1 MVSQRKKVTT
11 ILLVDDHSVVRAGVR
26 LLLEPVEGTEIVG
39 EAANAD
45 EALAALR
52 RHRPDVVMLDISMPG
67 IGGIELTRRIRR
79 EFPETRV
86 IILTFHE
93 GDEYLFQAL
102 QAGASGYVVKG
113 AAPGELVNALQ
124 AVMAD
129 GMYLDPGRVRRLA
142 ETSIEGRRLAAFAP
156 LSNRERE
163 VAELLLEGKSN
174 QEVADELFISV
185 TTVQTHR
192 AHIMEKLGL
201 ANFGEFIRY
210 AIRMGAIE
218 P

>member
-1 MVSQRKKVTT
+1 MVSERREPTT

-26 LLLEPVEGTEIVG
+26 QLLEPVEGAKIVG

-45 EALAALR
+45 EALDGIR
-52 RHRPDVVMLDISMPG
+52 KHRPNVVVMDISLPG

-79 EFPETRV
+79 EFPDTRV

-93 GDEYLFQAL
+93 DDEYLFQAL
-102 QAGASGYVVKG
+102 QAGAAAYVVKG
-113 AAPGELVNALQ
+113 AAPGELVHALQ
-124 AVMAD
+124 AVMSD
-129 GMYLDPGRVRRLA
+129 GMYLDPERVRRVA
-142 ETSIEGRRLAAFAP
+142 ETSVEGRRGAAFAP

-163 VAELLLEGKSN
+163 VAELLLQGMGN
-174 QEVADELFISV
+174 QEVADRLSISV

-201 ANFGEFIRY
+201 GNFGEFIRY
-210 AIRMGAIE
+210 AIRMGVIE